1 MSKLKKLTQQQLFLP
16 IFCMI
21 LVLCVNMI
29 YDVSQGRDFYEFFKI
44 GIQNE
49 LLSGRLVNILNR
61 GSEVAILA
69 IGMTLVVSASAGT
82 DISVGSV
89 MALSAGV
96 CCTLLAGAAAP
107 QATELAVPLIVGV
120 LAALVVG
127 CVCGAKMNRG
137 SEVAILAIGMTLV
150 VSASAGTDISVGS
163 VMALSAGVCCT
174 LLAGAAAPQ
183 ATELAVPLIVGVLAA
198 LVVGC
203 VCGAFNGALVA
214 YLNIQPMVATLIL
227 WTAAR
232 AIGLLVCNN
241 LIVYVRNDAFAM
253 FGGYIGPVP
262 TPLIIAAVCIAVVTI
277 VLKKSALGL
286 YIQSVGIN
294 KKASRIAG
302 LNSQKII
309 FLCYVLCG
317 LCAGIAG
324 VVASSRI
331 TSADT
336 NNIGLN
342 FELDAILA
350 VALGGNSLAGGK
362 FNLAGSIIGAY
373 TIQAITT
380 TMYNLGVSSAVN
392 PVFKAV
398 IVIVIVAVQ
407 APPVKAFFKKLSAKR
422 QAEKE
427 VKGAVGV

>member
-1 MSKLKKLTQQQLFLP
+1 MSKLKKLTKQQLFLP
-16 IFCMI
+16 IFCML
-21 LVLCVNMI
+21 LVLCVNI
-29 YDVSQGRDFYEFFKI
+29 VYDVAQGRDFYDFFKI
-44 GIQNE
+44 YIQNDM
-49 LLSGRLVNILNR
+49 LNGRIVNILNR

-120 LAALVVG
+120 LAAL
-127 CVCGAKMNRG
+127 
-137 SEVAILAIGMTLV
+137 L
-150 VSASAGTDISVGS
+150 
-163 VMALSAGVCCT
+163 
-174 LLAGAAAPQ
+174 
-183 ATELAVPLIVGVLAA
+183 
-198 LVVGC
+198 VGC

-241 LIVYVRNDAFAM
+241 LIVYVRNDSFAM
-253 FGGYIGPVP
+253 FGGYIGPIP
-262 TPLIIAAVCIAVVTI
+262 TPIIIAAICIAVITV
-277 VLKKSALGL
+277 VLKKSAMGM

-294 KKASRIAG
+294 RRASRIAG

-324 VVASSRI
+324 LVASSRI

-342 FELDAILA
+342 FEMDAILA
-350 VALGGNSLAGGK
+350 VALGGNSLAGGR

-398 IVIVIVAVQ
+398 IVILIVAVQ
-407 APPVKAFFKKLSAKR
+407 APPVKAYFKKLSAKR
-422 QAEKE
+422 RAEKE

>member
-1 MSKLKKLTQQQLFLP
+1 MSKLKKLTRQQLFLP
-16 IFCMI
+16 IFCML
-21 LVLCVNMI
+21 LVLCVNI
-29 YDVSQGRDFYEFFKI
+29 VYDVSQGRDFYDFFKI
-44 GIQNE
+44 YIQNE
-49 LLSGRLVNILNR
+49 ALNGRIINILNR

-96 CCTLLAGAAAP
+96 CCTLLAGPAAP

-120 LAALVVG
+120 LAALIMG
-127 CVCGAKMNRG
+127 C
-137 SEVAILAIGMTLV
+137 I
-150 VSASAGTDISVGS
+150 
-163 VMALSAGVCCT
+163 
-174 LLAGAAAPQ
+174 
-183 ATELAVPLIVGVLAA
+183 
-198 LVVGC
+198 
-203 VCGAFNGALVA
+203 CGAFNGALVA

-241 LIVYVRNDAFAM
+241 LIVYVRNDSFAV

-262 TPLIIAAVCIAVVTI
+262 TPIIIAAICIAVVTA
-277 VLKKSALGL
+277 VLKMSAMGM

-294 KKASRIAG
+294 RRASRIAG

-324 VVASSRI
+324 LVASSRI

-342 FELDAILA
+342 YELDAILA
-350 VALGGNSLAGGK
+350 VALGGNSLAGGR

-398 IVIVIVAVQ
+398 IVIIIVAVQ
-407 APPVKAFFKKLSAKR
+407 APPVKAYFKKMSAKK
-422 QAEKE
+422 QAQKE

>member
-49 LLSGRLVNILNR
+49 LPSGRLVNILNR

-69 IGMTLVVSASAGT
+69 IGMTLVVSS
-82 DISVGSV
+82 
-89 MALSAGV
+89 
-96 CCTLLAGAAAP
+96 
-107 QATELAVPLIVGV
+107 
-120 LAALVVG
+120 
-127 CVCGAKMNRG
+127 
-137 SEVAILAIGMTLV
+137 
-150 VSASAGTDISVGS
+150 SAGTDISVGS

-350 VALGGNSLAGGK
+350 VALGGNSLAGGR

>member
-69 IGMTLVVSASAGT
+69 L
-82 DISVGSV
+82 
-89 MALSAGV
+89 
-96 CCTLLAGAAAP
+96 
-107 QATELAVPLIVGV
+107 
-120 LAALVVG
+120 
-127 CVCGAKMNRG
+127 
-137 SEVAILAIGMTLV
+137 GMTLV

>member
-49 LLSGRLVNILNR
+49 LLSGRLVNIL
-61 GSEVAILA
+61 
-69 IGMTLVVSASAGT
+69 
-82 DISVGSV
+82 
-89 MALSAGV
+89 
-96 CCTLLAGAAAP
+96 
-107 QATELAVPLIVGV
+107 
-120 LAALVVG
+120 
-127 CVCGAKMNRG
+127 NRG

-277 VLKKSALGL
+277 VLKRSALGL